1 MVTPNGETGPGRSL
15 RCGRLLRGMGADAG
29 AEAVALE
36 LVVWLCL
43 IYWHQ
48 FFATLGLGSVEVKE
62 RKGPRG
68 CSVPEAER
76 RNTAGLGHFFFSEG
90 GGNRECSPP
99 GSKGTKD
106 DRMAQARTWGGWC
119 AWGHSDRTNL
129 PWVYALECRG
139 WRSKGDRRPSLQAGG
154 PHRGPWILVG
164 RGRTRNQSIQ
174 TIF

>member
-1 MVTPNGETGPGRSL
+1 MVTPNGETGPGRSI

-119 AWGHSDRTNL
+119 A
-129 PWVYALECRG
+129 
-139 WRSKGDRRPSLQAGG
+139 
-154 PHRGPWILVG
+154 
-164 RGRTRNQSIQ
+164 
-174 TIF
+174 